1 MLKPLLSLLL
11 ALTVVT
17 VSACGST
24 DTPANENNASG
35 SDSVGTDS
43 DDATANEIGSDKVD
57 SSTTENGAVFP
68 YSFTDDSGEVVTLD
82 AEPTKAAVL
91 FSSYAEIWTD
101 AGGSVAV
108 TVAETVERGFADD
121 SVTVIDP
128 GSGHSTIDLEA
139 LISAEPDFVI
149 GTTDYAGQVDA
160 VNFCRGVGIPA
171 ALFRVECFDDYLD
184 VLKIFCDITGSPENY
199 ELYGTNVANE
209 IDALFDSVGEYLE
222 SVDAPDIL
230 FVRAGSTDSSTKAK
244 TAADNFACAMLDELG
259 VNNIADERGEL
270 TGALSLEAIIE
281 ADPDYMF
288 ITTMG
293 NEAAAIEHMDT
304 MLTSEGWRELSCVRE
319 SNYAYLPKE
328 LFHFKPNSRWADAYK
343 MLVELL
349 YPELV
354 VE

>member
-11 ALTVVT
+11 ALTVIT
-17 VSACGST
+17 VSACGSI
-24 DTPANENNASG
+24 DTPANDSG
-35 SDSVGTDS
+35 STDTDALTSADSTNTDA
-43 DDATANEIGSDKVD
+43 DDAVNTESDTSEINVS
-57 SSTTENGAVFP
+57 FP

-82 AEPTKAAVL
+82 AEPTKVAVL

-160 VNFCRGVGIPA
+160 VSFCRGVGIPA

-184 VLKIFCDITGSPENY
+184 VLEIFCDIAGSPENY
-199 ELYGTNVANE
+199 ELYGTSVESE

-222 SVDAPDIL
+222 SADAPDIL

-293 NEAAAIEHMDT
+293 NEAAAIEHMDS
-304 MLTSEGWRELSCVRE
+304 MLTSEGWRELSCVKE
-319 SNYAYLPKE
+319 ANYTYLPKE
-328 LFHFKPNSRWADAYK
+328 MFHFKPNSRWADAYS

-349 YPELV
+349 YPDLI

>member
-11 ALTVVT
+11 ALTVIT
-17 VSACGST
+17 VSACGSIDTPVNDSGST
-24 DTPANENNASG
+24 DTDALTSA
-35 SDSVGTDS
+35 DSINTDA
-43 DDATANEIGSDKVD
+43 DDAVNTESDTSGINV
-57 SSTTENGAVFP
+57 SFP
-68 YSFTDDSGEVVTLD
+68 YSFTDDTGEVVTLD
-82 AEPTKAAVL
+82 AEPTKVAVL

-160 VNFCRGVGIPA
+160 VSFCRGVGIPA

-184 VLKIFCDITGSPENY
+184 VLEIFCDIAGSPENY
-199 ELYGTNVANE
+199 ELYGTSVESE
-209 IDALFDSVGEYLE
+209 IDALFDAVGEYLE
-222 SVDAPDIL
+222 SADAPDIL

-293 NEAAAIEHMDT
+293 NEAAAIEHMDS
-304 MLTSEGWRELSCVRE
+304 MLTSEGWRELSCVKE
-319 SNYAYLPKE
+319 ANYTYLPKE

>member
-11 ALTVVT
+11 ALTVIT
-17 VSACGST
+17 VSACGSI
-24 DTPANENNASG
+24 DTPANDSG
-35 SDSVGTDS
+35 STDTDALTSADSTNTDA
-43 DDATANEIGSDKVD
+43 DDAVNTESDTSEINVS
-57 SSTTENGAVFP
+57 FP

-82 AEPTKAAVL
+82 AEPTKVAVL

-160 VNFCRGVGIPA
+160 VSFCRGGGIPA

-184 VLKIFCDITGSPENY
+184 VLEIFCDIAGSPENY
-199 ELYGTNVANE
+199 ELYGTSVESE

-222 SVDAPDIL
+222 SADAPDIL

-259 VNNIADERGEL
+259 ANNIADERGEL
-270 TGALSLEAIIE
+270 TGELSLEAIIE

-304 MLTSEGWRELSCVRE
+304 MLTSEGWRELSCVKE
-319 SNYAYLPKE
+319 ANYTYLPKE
-328 LFHFKPNSRWADAYK
+328 MFHFKPNSRWADAYK

>member
-1 MLKPLLSLLL
+1 MLNPLLSLLL
-11 ALTVVT
+11 ALTVIT
-17 VSACGST
+17 VSACGSI
-24 DTPANENNASG
+24 DTPANDSG
-35 SDSVGTDS
+35 STDTDALTSADSTNTDA
-43 DDATANEIGSDKVD
+43 DDAVNTESDTSEINVS
-57 SSTTENGAVFP
+57 FP

-82 AEPTKAAVL
+82 AEPTKVAVL
-91 FSSYAEIWTD
+91 FSSYAEIWID
-101 AGGSVAV
+101 AGGSIAV

-160 VNFCRGVGIPA
+160 VSFCRDAGIPA

-184 VLKIFCDITGSPENY
+184 VLKICCDIAGSPENY
-199 ELYGTNVANE
+199 ALYGTNVVNE

-222 SVDAPDIL
+222 SADAPDIL

-270 TGALSLEAIIE
+270 TGELSLEAIIE

-293 NEAAAIEHMDT
+293 NEAAAIEHMDS
-304 MLTSEGWRELSCVRE
+304 MLTSEGWRELSCVKE

-349 YPELV
+349 YPDLA

>member
-11 ALTVVT
+11 ALTVIA
-17 VSACGST
+17 VSACGSI
-24 DTPANENNASG
+24 DTPANDSG
-35 SDSVGTDS
+35 STDTDALTSADSINTNA
-43 DDATANEIGSDKVD
+43 DDAVNAESDTSGINV
-57 SSTTENGAVFP
+57 SFP
-68 YSFTDDSGEVVTLD
+68 YSFTDDTGEVVTLD

-160 VNFCRGVGIPA
+160 VNFCRDAGIPA

-184 VLKIFCDITGSPENY
+184 VLKICCDITGSPENY
-199 ELYGTNVANE
+199 ELYGTSVENE

-222 SVDAPDIL
+222 SADAPDIL

-293 NEAAAIEHMDT
+293 NEATAIEHMDS
-304 MLTSEGWRELSCVRE
+304 MLTSEGWRELSCVKE
-319 SNYAYLPKE
+319 ANYTYLPKE

-349 YPELV
+349 YPDLA

>member
-11 ALTVVT
+11 ALTVIT
-17 VSACGST
+17 VSACGSI
-24 DTPANENNASG
+24 DTPANDSG
-35 SDSVGTDS
+35 STDTDALTSADSTNTDA
-43 DDATANEIGSDKVD
+43 DDAVNTESDTSEINVS
-57 SSTTENGAVFP
+57 FP

-82 AEPTKAAVL
+82 AEPTKVAVL

-160 VNFCRGVGIPA
+160 VSFCRGVGIPA

-184 VLKIFCDITGSPENY
+184 VLEIFCDIAGSPENY
-199 ELYGTNVANE
+199 ELYGTSVESE
-209 IDALFDSVGEYLE
+209 IDALFDAVGEYLE
-222 SVDAPDIL
+222 SADAPDIL

-259 VNNIADERGEL
+259 ANNIADERGEM
-270 TGALSLEAIIE
+270 TGELSLEAIIE

-293 NEAAAIEHMDT
+293 NEAAAIEHMDS
-304 MLTSEGWRELSCVRE
+304 MLKSEGWRELSCVKE

>member
-11 ALTVVT
+11 ALTVIT
-17 VSACGST
+17 VSACGSIDTPVNDSGST
-24 DTPANENNASG
+24 DTDALTSA
-35 SDSVGTDS
+35 DSINTDA
-43 DDATANEIGSDKVD
+43 DDAVNTESDTSGINV
-57 SSTTENGAVFP
+57 SFP
-68 YSFTDDSGEVVTLD
+68 YSFTDDTGEVVTLD
-82 AEPTKAAVL
+82 AEPTKVAVL

-160 VNFCRGVGIPA
+160 VSFCRGVGIPA

-184 VLKIFCDITGSPENY
+184 VLEIFCDIAGSPENY
-199 ELYGTNVANE
+199 ELYGTSVESE
-209 IDALFDSVGEYLE
+209 IDALFDAVGEYLE
-222 SVDAPDIL
+222 SADAPDIL

-293 NEAAAIEHMDT
+293 NEAAAIEHMDS
-304 MLTSEGWRELSCVRE
+304 MLTSEGWRELSCVEE

-343 MLVELL
+343 ILVELL
-349 YPELV
+349 YPDLV

>member
-11 ALTVVT
+11 ALTVIT
-17 VSACGST
+17 VSACGSI
-24 DTPANENNASG
+24 DTPANDSG
-35 SDSVGTDS
+35 STDTDALTSADSTNTDA
-43 DDATANEIGSDKVD
+43 DDAVNTESDTSEINVS
-57 SSTTENGAVFP
+57 FP

-82 AEPTKAAVL
+82 AEPTKVAVL

-160 VNFCRGVGIPA
+160 VSFCRGVGIPA

-184 VLKIFCDITGSPENY
+184 VLEIFCDIAGSPENY
-199 ELYGTNVANE
+199 ELYGTSVESE
-209 IDALFDSVGEYLE
+209 IDALFDSVCEYLE
-222 SVDAPDIL
+222 SADAPDIL

-293 NEAAAIEHMDT
+293 NEAAAIEHMDS
-304 MLTSEGWRELSCVRE
+304 MLTSEGWRELSCVKE

>member
-11 ALTVVT
+11 ALTVIT
-17 VSACGST
+17 VSACGSI
-24 DTPANENNASG
+24 DTPANDSG
-35 SDSVGTDS
+35 STDTDALTSADSTNTDA
-43 DDATANEIGSDKVD
+43 DDAVNTESDTSEINVS
-57 SSTTENGAVFP
+57 FP

-82 AEPTKAAVL
+82 AEPTKVAVL
-91 FSSYAEIWTD
+91 FSSYAEIWID
-101 AGGSVAV
+101 AGGSIAV

-160 VNFCRGVGIPA
+160 VSFCRDAGIPA

-184 VLKIFCDITGSPENY
+184 VLKICCDIAGSPENY
-199 ELYGTNVANE
+199 ALYGTNVVNE

-222 SVDAPDIL
+222 SADAPDIL

-293 NEAAAIEHMDT
+293 NEAAAIEHMDS
-304 MLTSEGWRELSCVRE
+304 MLTSEGWRELSCVKE

-349 YPELV
+349 YPDLA

>member
-11 ALTVVT
+11 ALTVVA
-17 VSACGST
+17 VSACGSI
-24 DTPANENNASG
+24 DTPANDSG
-35 SDSVGTDS
+35 STDTDALTSADSTNTDA
-43 DDATANEIGSDKVD
+43 DDAVNTESDTSEINVS
-57 SSTTENGAVFP
+57 FP

-82 AEPTKAAVL
+82 AEPTKVAVL

-160 VNFCRGVGIPA
+160 VSFCRGAGIPA

-184 VLKIFCDITGSPENY
+184 VLKICCDIAGSPENY
-199 ELYGTNVANE
+199 ALYGTNVANE

-222 SVDAPDIL
+222 SADAPDIL

-244 TAADNFACAMLDELG
+244 TAADNFACA
-259 VNNIADERGEL
+259 IACRAGSKQHRRREGR
-270 TGALSLEAIIE
+270 
-281 ADPDYMF
+281 ADRR
-288 ITTMG
+288 
-293 NEAAAIEHMDT
+293 AQ
-304 MLTSEGWRELSCVRE
+304 
-319 SNYAYLPKE
+319 
-328 LFHFKPNSRWADAYK
+328 SRSDNRSRPR
-343 MLVELL
+343 L
-349 YPELV
+349 YV
-354 VE
+354 HHHNGQ

>member
-11 ALTVVT
+11 ALTVIT
-17 VSACGST
+17 VSACGSI
-24 DTPANENNASG
+24 DTPANDSG
-35 SDSVGTDS
+35 STDTDALTSADSTNTDA
-43 DDATANEIGSDKVD
+43 DDAVNTESDTSEINVS
-57 SSTTENGAVFP
+57 FP

-82 AEPTKAAVL
+82 AEPTKVAVL
-91 FSSYAEIWTD
+91 FSSYAEIWID
-101 AGGSVAV
+101 AGGSIAV

-160 VNFCRGVGIPA
+160 VSFCRDAGIPA

-184 VLKIFCDITGSPENY
+184 VLEIFCDIAGSPENY
-199 ELYGTNVANE
+199 ELYGTSVESE

-222 SVDAPDIL
+222 SADAPDIL

-293 NEAAAIEHMDT
+293 NEAAAIEHMDS
-304 MLTSEGWRELSCVRE
+304 MLTSEGWRELSCVKE

-349 YPELV
+349 YPDLA

>member
-11 ALTVVT
+11 ALTVIT
-17 VSACGST
+17 VSACGSI
-24 DTPANENNASG
+24 DTPANDSG
-35 SDSVGTDS
+35 STDTDALTSADSTNTDA
-43 DDATANEIGSDKVD
+43 DDAVNTESDTSEINVS
-57 SSTTENGAVFP
+57 FP

-82 AEPTKAAVL
+82 AEPTKVAVL
-91 FSSYAEIWTD
+91 FSSYAEIWID
-101 AGGSVAV
+101 AGGSIAV

-160 VNFCRGVGIPA
+160 VSFCRDAGIPA

-184 VLKIFCDITGSPENY
+184 VLKICCDIAGSPENY
-199 ELYGTNVANE
+199 ALYVANE

-222 SVDAPDIL
+222 SADAPDIL

-293 NEAAAIEHMDT
+293 NEAAAIEHMDS
-304 MLTSEGWRELSCVRE
+304 MLTSEGWRELSCVKE

-349 YPELV
+349 YPDLA

>member
-1 MLKPLLSLLL
+1 MLNPLLSLLL
-11 ALTVVT
+11 ALTVVA
-17 VSACGST
+17 VSACGSI
-24 DTPANENNASG
+24 DSDVVESNASG
-35 SDSVGTDS
+35 SDSVGTAS
-43 DDATANEIGSDKVD
+43 DDAEPNETDSVESDND
-57 SSTTENGAVFP
+57 TSENGAVFP
-68 YSFTDDSGEVVTLD
+68 YSFTDDSGAVVTLES
-82 AEPTKAAVL
+82 EPTKVAVL
-91 FSSYAEIWTD
+91 FSSYAEIWID
-101 AGGSVAV
+101 AGGSIAV

-160 VNFCRGVGIPA
+160 VNFCRDAGIPA
-171 ALFRVECFDDYLD
+171 ALFRVESFNDYLD
-184 VLKIFCDITGSPENY
+184 VLKICCDITGSPENY
-199 ELYGTNVANE
+199 ELYGTSVDNE

-222 SVDAPDIL
+222 SADAPDIL

-259 VNNIADERGEL
+259 ANNIADERGEL

-319 SNYAYLPKE
+319 SNYTYLPKE
-328 LFHFKPNSRWADAYK
+328 MFHFKPNSRWADAYK

>member
-11 ALTVVT
+11 ALTVIT
-17 VSACGST
+17 VSACGSI
-24 DTPANENNASG
+24 DTPANDSG
-35 SDSVGTDS
+35 STDTDALTSADSTNTDA
-43 DDATANEIGSDKVD
+43 DDAVNTESDTSEINVS
-57 SSTTENGAVFP
+57 FP

-82 AEPTKAAVL
+82 AEPTKVAVL

-160 VNFCRGVGIPA
+160 VSFCRGVGIPA

-184 VLKIFCDITGSPENY
+184 VLEIFCDIAGSPENY
-199 ELYGTNVANE
+199 ELYGTSVESE
-209 IDALFDSVGEYLE
+209 IDALFDSVGNYLE
-222 SVDAPDIL
+222 AADAPDIL

-293 NEAAAIEHMDT
+293 NEAAAIEHMDS
-304 MLTSEGWRELSCVRE
+304 MLTSEGWRELSCVKE
-319 SNYAYLPKE
+319 ANYTYLPKE
-328 LFHFKPNSRWADAYK
+328 MFHFKPNSRWADAYK

-349 YPELV
+349 YPDLV

>member
-11 ALTVVT
+11 ALTVIT
-17 VSACGST
+17 VSACGSI
-24 DTPANENNASG
+24 DTPANDSG
-35 SDSVGTDS
+35 STDTDALTSADSTNTDA
-43 DDATANEIGSDKVD
+43 DDAVNTESDTSEINVS
-57 SSTTENGAVFP
+57 FP

-82 AEPTKAAVL
+82 AEPTKVAVL
-91 FSSYAEIWTD
+91 FSSYAEIWID
-101 AGGSVAV
+101 AGGSIAV

-160 VNFCRGVGIPA
+160 VSFCRDAGIPA

-184 VLKIFCDITGSPENY
+184 VLKICCDIAGSPENY
-199 ELYGTNVANE
+199 ALYGTNVANE

-222 SVDAPDIL
+222 SADAPDIL

-293 NEAAAIEHMDT
+293 NEAAAIEHMDS
-304 MLTSEGWRELSCVRE
+304 MLTSEGWRELSCVKE

-349 YPELV
+349 YPDLA

>member
-11 ALTVVT
+11 ALTVIT

-24 DTPANENNASG
+24 DTPANDSG
-35 SDSVGTDS
+35 STDTDALTSADSINTDA
-43 DDATANEIGSDKVD
+43 DDAVNTESDTSGINV
-57 SSTTENGAVFP
+57 SFP
-68 YSFTDDSGEVVTLD
+68 YSFTDDTGAVITLD
-82 AEPTKAAVL
+82 AEPTRVAVL

-160 VNFCRGVGIPA
+160 VSFCREAGIPA

-199 ELYGTNVANE
+199 ALYGTNVANE

-222 SVDAPDIL
+222 SADAPDIL

-244 TAADNFACAMLDELG
+244 TAADNFACAMLVELG

-293 NEAAAIEHMDT
+293 NEAAAIEHMDS
-304 MLTSEGWRELSCVRE
+304 MLKSEGWRELSCVKE

-343 MLVELL
+343 ILVELL
-349 YPELV
+349 YPDLV

>member
-11 ALTVVT
+11 ALTVVA
-17 VSACGST
+17 VSACGSI
-24 DTPANENNASG
+24 DTPANDSG
-35 SDSVGTDS
+35 STDTDALTSADSINTDA
-43 DDATANEIGSDKVD
+43 DDAVNTESDTSGINV
-57 SSTTENGAVFP
+57 SFP
-68 YSFTDDSGEVVTLD
+68 YSFTDDSGAVVTLD
-82 AEPTKAAVL
+82 FEPTKVAVL
-91 FSSYAEIWTD
+91 FSSYAEIWID
-101 AGGSVAV
+101 AGGSIAV

-160 VNFCRGVGIPA
+160 VSFCREAGIPA

-199 ELYGTNVANE
+199 ALYGTNVANE

-222 SVDAPDIL
+222 SADAPDIL

-259 VNNIADERGEL
+259 ANNIADERGEL

-293 NEAAAIEHMDT
+293 NEAAAIEHMDS
-304 MLTSEGWRELSCVRE
+304 MLTSEGWRELSCVKE

-349 YPELV
+349 YPDLA

>member
-11 ALTVVT
+11 ALTVIT

-24 DTPANENNASG
+24 HTPANDSG
-35 SDSVGTDS
+35 STDTDALTSADSINTDA
-43 DDATANEIGSDKVD
+43 DDAVNTESDTSGINV
-57 SSTTENGAVFP
+57 SFP
-68 YSFTDDSGEVVTLD
+68 YSFTDDTGAVITLD
-82 AEPTKAAVL
+82 AEPTKVAVL

-160 VNFCRGVGIPA
+160 VSFCREAGIPA

-184 VLKIFCDITGSPENY
+184 VLKICCDIIGSPENY
-199 ELYGTNVANE
+199 ALYGTNVANE
-209 IDALFDSVGEYLE
+209 IDALFDSVGNYLE
-222 SVDAPDIL
+222 AADAPDIL

-259 VNNIADERGEL
+259 VNNIADEKGEL
-270 TGALSLEAIIE
+270 TGELSLEAIIE

-293 NEAAAIEHMDT
+293 SEAAAIEHMDS
-304 MLTSEGWRELSCVRE
+304 MLTSEGWRELSCVKE
-319 SNYAYLPKE
+319 SNYTYLPKE
-328 LFHFKPNSRWADAYK
+328 MFHFKPNSRWAKAYK

-349 YPELV
+349 YPDLA